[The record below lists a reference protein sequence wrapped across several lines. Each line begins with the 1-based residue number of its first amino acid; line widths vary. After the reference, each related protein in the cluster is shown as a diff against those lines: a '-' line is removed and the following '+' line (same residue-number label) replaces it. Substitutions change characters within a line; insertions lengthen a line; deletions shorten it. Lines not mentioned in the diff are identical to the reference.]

1 MIDVESDNERV
12 PAVCEL
18 PTHISSIII
27 VLRYSVFGVG
37 VVAPVY
43 LFDHCGS
50 SPAVPIFW
58 AAG

>member
-18 PTHISSIII
+18 PTHISSIMI

-37 VVAPVY
+37 VVTPVY
-43 LFDHCGS
+43 LFDHRGS
-50 SPAVPIFW
+50 SPAVPIF
-58 AAG
+58 